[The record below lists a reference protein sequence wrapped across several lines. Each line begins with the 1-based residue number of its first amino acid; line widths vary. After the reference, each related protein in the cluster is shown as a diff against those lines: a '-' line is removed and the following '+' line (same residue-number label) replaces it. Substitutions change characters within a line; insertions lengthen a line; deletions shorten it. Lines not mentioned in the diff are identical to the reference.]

1 MTAACLAFALGAALL
16 QWQPALPSAGWAL
29 LLLPLAILGWL
40 KPRTAMLFAFA
51 VGFFWAALAAHLRMA
66 DWLAPQLEG
75 RDVQVVGVVA
85 GLPAATERGQRFE
98 LEVESS
104 DTPLPKKLLVSW
116 YRGAASAPEEGA
128 AAAERVVH
136 PGERWLLT
144 LRLRRPH
151 GSVNPHGFDYEAWL
165 LERGIGATGYVRQ
178 RGEHRKLGSRDS
190 FIDFIERSRES
201 IRNRFLAVLG
211 PTPAAGILAALA
223 VGDQRAISAEEWQLF
238 NRTGVT
244 HLMSISGL
252 HVTLVSGLFAWLVG
266 AVWRRVPALA
276 LRLPARNAAAIA
288 AIAGAFGYTL
298 LAGFAVPAQRTCY
311 MVTVVAIA
319 LWCGRISSPTRV
331 LALALAAVIA
341 ADPWAPLAPGLWL
354 SFGAVA
360 LIFYVTRIEEG
371 HLVLQWARVQ
381 WAVTLGLAPAALL
394 LFGQVSVAGPIANA
408 AAIPVVSVVV
418 TPLALLA
425 SVVPLD
431 FLLHLS
437 AWLVELLLQFLE
449 WCAALPGAL
458 WQQHAPSGWSVA
470 LALVGVAWL
479 LAPRGFPWRVCG
491 LALMAPAFALAPE
504 SPPRGTAWITT
515 FDVGQGLAVLVRTAN
530 RTLLYDAG
538 PAFGAEADSG
548 GRIVLP
554 ALRGAGLARLDAM
567 VLTHEDL
574 DHVGGALTVLE
585 TLEVDALASSLPAR
599 HPLQAH
605 APARRA
611 CSAGERWEWD
621 GVRFEFL
628 HPGGAWQRRNDSSCV
643 LRVSTAGGSMLLTGD
658 IERAAERSL
667 VERGSLKSEILL
679 IPHHG
684 SRTSSSA
691 EFIAAVAPRW
701 AVLPVGYRNRFGHP
715 AGEVMA
721 RYAAA
726 ATSVLRT
733 DLDGAVQVRLTGAGV
748 ELEAERERSPR
759 YWRTKPRV

>member
-1 MTAACLAFALGAALL
+1 
-16 QWQPALPSAGWAL
+16 
-29 LLLPLAILGWL
+29 
-40 KPRTAMLFAFA
+40 
-51 VGFFWAALAAHLRMA
+51 
-66 DWLAPQLEG
+66 
-75 RDVQVVGVVA
+75 
-85 GLPAATERGQRFE
+85 
-98 LEVESS
+98 
-104 DTPLPKKLLVSW
+104 
-116 YRGAASAPEEGA
+116 
-128 AAAERVVH
+128 
-136 PGERWLLT
+136 
-144 LRLRRPH
+144 
-151 GSVNPHGFDYEAWL
+151 
-165 LERGIGATGYVRQ
+165 
-178 RGEHRKLGSRDS
+178 
-190 FIDFIERSRES
+190 
-201 IRNRFLAVLG
+201 
-211 PTPAAGILAALA
+211 
-223 VGDQRAISAEEWQLF
+223 
-238 NRTGVT
+238 
-244 HLMSISGL
+244 
-252 HVTLVSGLFAWLVG
+252 
-266 AVWRRVPALA
+266 
-276 LRLPARNAAAIA
+276 
-288 AIAGAFGYTL
+288 
-298 LAGFAVPAQRTCY
+298 
-311 MVTVVAIA
+311 
-319 LWCGRISSPTRV
+319 
-331 LALALAAVIA
+331 
-341 ADPWAPLAPGLWL
+341 
-354 SFGAVA
+354 
-360 LIFYVTRIEEG
+360 
-371 HLVLQWARVQ
+371 
-381 WAVTLGLAPAALL
+381 
-394 LFGQVSVAGPIANA
+394 
-408 AAIPVVSVVV
+408 
-418 TPLALLA
+418 LA